1 MEKTYRILAVNPG
14 STSTKVAVF
23 ENEKEVFKLTVEHDP
38 AELKKFPTV
47 QDQLNFRKETV
58 EKALAEH
65 NVDVKT
71 IDIFSGRGGGL
82 VPCEG
87 GVYEVTDVVLADE
100 STGSRGMSGQ
110 HPAQLGGQICHLFAK
125 ENGKE
130 AYIVN
135 SPDTDEFIEVA
146 RVTGLKDIVRI
157 CHSHALNQKEALM
170 IYSEKIGKSFYD
182 INAVVCH
189 IGGGISIMAHN
200 HGKMIDGNDII
211 RGEGPMTPTR
221 AGALPTVD
229 LINMC
234 FSGKYTKDEIYKRI
248 SKDGGLIDHLGVS
261 DARKVEEMIEAGDKY
276 AKIVYD
282 AMIYQIAKNV
292 GFYACALKGKVD
304 VIILT
309 GGMSNSKYLTE
320 AIKEYVSWIAP
331 VEVMAGEFEMEAL
344 AGGVLRVKQGKIK
357 AKTYTGIPIW
367 DGFDK

>member
-1 MEKTYRILAVNPG
+1 MEKVYRILAVNPG

-38 AELKKFPTV
+38 AELKKFQTV

-58 EKALAEH
+58 EKALADH
-65 NVDVKT
+65 NIDIKS

-82 VPCEG
+82 LPSEG
-87 GVYEVTDVVLADE
+87 GVYEVNDIMLGDA
-100 STGSRGMSGQ
+100 STGSRGRSGN
-110 HPAQLGGQICHLFAK
+110 HPAQLGCQICNLFAK
-125 ENGKE
+125 ENDKE

-135 SPDTDEFIEVA
+135 SPDTDEFIEIA
-146 RVTGLKDIVRI
+146 RITGLKDIVRI
-157 CHSHALNQKEALM
+157 CHSHALNQKETLM
-170 IYSEKIGKSFYD
+170 RYCEKSGKAFNET
-182 INAVVCH
+182 NAVVCH
-189 IGGGISIMAHN
+189 IGGGISIMAHEK
-200 HGKMIDGNDII
+200 GKMIDGNDII
-211 RGEGPMTPTR
+211 RGEGPLTPTR

-261 DARKVEEMIEAGDKY
+261 DARKVEKMIEEGDKY

-292 GFYACALKGKVD
+292 GYYACALKGKVD

-309 GGMSNSKYLTE
+309 GGMSNSKYLTQTL
-320 AIKEYVSWIAP
+320 KEYVSWIAP

-357 AKTYTGIPIW
+357 AKTYTGIPVW